1 MFVSEISLWGAAIV
15 ACIVLVA
22 MMALAFFDRQM
33 LRRMLVIF
41 GATVA
46 QMAVVV
52 AVVWVV
58 YQTYAWWAYLLW
70 FLLVL
75 ALSICWCLYPLQ
87 ALWRKMLQ
95 PVSAAMFVG
104 SIVVGGST
112 MLMLPISV
120 FLSIYSVLMACMTAS
135 LMQTMMRYQRNQ
147 QKPEMLRED
156 GTAPGDGRANAL
168 CRHVA
173 GRSPRTSGAARH
185 PVARSRLLRRQHIS
199 RRDSAGDDQEE
210 QGHGERIV
218 QLEECSLINN
228 PPAEMT
234 TGGLVCL
241 EIDNPGLR
249 QSLYKG
255 LQLSEIRFSPVMSA
269 GCSSPMIWRREGAT
283 SARRP
288 SFTVAELLL
297 VT

>member
-15 ACIVLVA
+15 ACVVIVA

-52 AVVWVV
+52 TVVWVV

-87 ALWRKMLQ
+87 ALWRQMLQ

-135 LMQTMMRYQRNQ
+135 LMQTMMSYQRNQ

-156 GTAPGDGRANAL
+156 MFHQVRNLAQPLVMVVPMLYAGMLLGGVPAL
-168 CRHVA
+168 
-173 GRSPRTSGAARH
+173 
-185 PVARSRLLRRQHIS
+185 
-199 RRDSAGDDQEE
+199 
-210 QGHGERIV
+210 QG
-218 QLEECSLINN
+218 
-228 PPAEMT
+228 
-234 TGGLVCL
+234 
-241 EIDNPGLR
+241 
-249 QSLYKG
+249 
-255 LQLSEIRFSPVMSA
+255 
-269 GCSSPMIWRREGAT
+269 
-283 SARRP
+283 
-288 SFTVAELLL
+288 LL
-297 VT
+297 VTLLLIAASFVANILAGVIALGMIKKNKGMGKE

>member
-1 MFVSEISLWGAAIV
+1 MDVVILRQIYVLLIKKPKNALFFVESVQKKEFMCNNLQKNSIFAALFIVTLLFCCMLVSEISLWGAALV
-15 ACIVLVA
+15 ACVVLVA
-22 MMALAFFDRQM
+22 MIALAFFDRQM

-46 QMAVVV
+46 QMAVVA

-75 ALSICWCLYPLQ
+75 VLSICWCLFPLQ
-87 ALWRKMLQ
+87 SMWRKMFW
-95 PVSAAMFVG
+95 PVGAAMLAG

-156 GTAPGDGRANAL
+156 MFHQVRNLAQPLVMVVPMLYAGMLLGGVSAL
-168 CRHVA
+168 
-173 GRSPRTSGAARH
+173 
-185 PVARSRLLRRQHIS
+185 
-199 RRDSAGDDQEE
+199 
-210 QGHGERIV
+210 
-218 QLEECSLINN
+218 
-228 PPAEMT
+228 
-234 TGGLVCL
+234 
-241 EIDNPGLR
+241 
-249 QSLYKG
+249 
-255 LQLSEIRFSPVMSA
+255 
-269 GCSSPMIWRREGAT
+269 EG
-283 SARRP
+283 
-288 SFTVAELLL
+288 LL
-297 VT
+297 VTLLLIAASFVANILAGVIALGIIKSFNR

>member
-15 ACIVLVA
+15 ACVVIVA
-22 MMALAFFDRQM
+22 MMALAVFDRQM

-52 AVVWVV
+52 TVVWVV

-95 PVSAAMFVG
+95 PVSAAMLVG

-135 LMQTMMRYQRNQ
+135 LMQTMMSYQRNQ

-156 GTAPGDGRANAL
+156 MFHQVRNLAQPLVMVVPMLYAGMLLGGVPAL
-168 CRHVA
+168 Q
-173 GRSPRTSGAARH
+173 G
-185 PVARSRLLRRQHIS
+185 LL
-199 RRDSAGDDQEE
+199 
-210 QGHGERIV
+210 V
-218 QLEECSLINN
+218 
-228 PPAEMT
+228 T
-234 TGGLVCL
+234 
-241 EIDNPGLR
+241 
-249 QSLYKG
+249 
-255 LQLSEIRFSPVMSA
+255 
-269 GCSSPMIWRREGAT
+269 
-283 SARRP
+283 
-288 SFTVAELLL
+288 LLL
-297 VT
+297 VAASFVANILAGVIALGMIKKNKGMGKE

>member
-15 ACIVLVA
+15 ACLVLVA

-33 LRRMLVIF
+33 LRRMMVIF

-112 MLMLPISV
+112 MLMLPASV

-156 GTAPGDGRANAL
+156 MFHQVRNLAQPLVMVVPMLYAGMLLGGVPAL
-168 CRHVA
+168 Q
-173 GRSPRTSGAARH
+173 G
-185 PVARSRLLRRQHIS
+185 LL
-199 RRDSAGDDQEE
+199 
-210 QGHGERIV
+210 V
-218 QLEECSLINN
+218 
-228 PPAEMT
+228 T
-234 TGGLVCL
+234 
-241 EIDNPGLR
+241 
-249 QSLYKG
+249 
-255 LQLSEIRFSPVMSA
+255 
-269 GCSSPMIWRREGAT
+269 
-283 SARRP
+283 
-288 SFTVAELLL
+288 LLL
-297 VT
+297 VAASFVANILAGVVALGMIKKNKGTGKE

>member
-15 ACIVLVA
+15 ACVVLVA
-22 MMALAFFDRQM
+22 LMALAFFDRQM

-41 GATVA
+41 GATVV

-75 ALSICWCLYPLQ
+75 ALSICWCLFPLQ
-87 ALWRKMLQ
+87 DLWRRMLR
-95 PVSAAMFVG
+95 PVSAAMLVG

-156 GTAPGDGRANAL
+156 MFHQVRNLAQPLVMVVPMLYAGMLLGGVPAL
-168 CRHVA
+168 
-173 GRSPRTSGAARH
+173 
-185 PVARSRLLRRQHIS
+185 
-199 RRDSAGDDQEE
+199 
-210 QGHGERIV
+210 QG
-218 QLEECSLINN
+218 
-228 PPAEMT
+228 
-234 TGGLVCL
+234 
-241 EIDNPGLR
+241 
-249 QSLYKG
+249 
-255 LQLSEIRFSPVMSA
+255 
-269 GCSSPMIWRREGAT
+269 
-283 SARRP
+283 
-288 SFTVAELLL
+288 LL
-297 VT
+297 VTLLLIAASFVANILAGVVALGMIKKNKGTGKG